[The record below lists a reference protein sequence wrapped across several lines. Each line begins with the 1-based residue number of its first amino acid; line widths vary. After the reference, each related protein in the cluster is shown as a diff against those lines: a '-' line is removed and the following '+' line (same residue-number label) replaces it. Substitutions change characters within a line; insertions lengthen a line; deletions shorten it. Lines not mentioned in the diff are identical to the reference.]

1 MKGHNTGGYYQCL
14 MYDRLRTFAT
24 LHKNPAAAGRGY
36 AELPRISLP
45 RTRLNKGK
53 RDRNEA
59 PCHSRFAQGSGR
71 RTEPCA
77 MGSTPDSHR
86 LQVVRRRDERPVTRD
101 VTGLAQLPEIGGQGL
116 LPLRVERRESPHR
129 RAVVLALPPHVVIGR
144 R

>member
-1 MKGHNTGGYYQCL
+1 MGPTKGYRTGV
-14 MYDRLRTFAT
+14 LRGFIR
-24 LHKNPAAAGRGY
+24 NPAS
-36 AELPRISLP
+36 ELPRIPLP

-59 PCHSRFAQGSGR
+59 PCHSRFAQGSVLR
-71 RTEPCA
+71 PEPCA

-144 R
+144 RVPEVVGS